1 MDTLDHAVHL
11 QVVAGGPEVVD
22 AKYRHYA
29 TPYLGLKITTAVG
42 REAERDTKPGHPC
55 LHESASHSVSGD
67 VRQWRSLGPLSEAVH
82 IDDQVPVT
90 PEEGQ
95 EAHNV
100 YVDVLEPGG
109 EWREGALRG
118 ADVACHLESTVL
130 HLCLCRSK

>member
-1 MDTLDHAVHL
+1 METLDHAVRL
-11 QVVAGGPEVVD
+11 LVVAREVAD
-22 AKYRHYA
+22 AKQSHHA
-29 TPYLGLKITTAVG
+29 TPHVGLELATTVG
-42 REAERDTKPGHPC
+42 HKTERDTKAGHPC
-55 LHESASHSVSGD
+55 LHEGTSHSVSGD

-82 IDDQVPVT
+82 IYDQVPVT

-100 YVDVLEPGG
+100 YVDMLEPGG